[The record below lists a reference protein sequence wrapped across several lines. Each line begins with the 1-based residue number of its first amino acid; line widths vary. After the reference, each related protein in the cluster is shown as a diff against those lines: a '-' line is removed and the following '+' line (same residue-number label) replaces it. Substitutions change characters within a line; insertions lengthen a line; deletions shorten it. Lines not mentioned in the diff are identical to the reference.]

1 MPANTRVGKKGMTV
15 GRKLREGQKWKALK
29 VCNLDELIH
38 GERLERKRPSRKSK
52 WIPKKAG
59 QWLRLIDLAAS

>member
-1 MPANTRVGKKGMTV
+1 MPANTWMRKKGLTV

-29 VCNLDELIH
+29 VCNLDELVY
-38 GERLERKRPSRKSK
+38 GERLERKKPSRKSN

-59 QWLRLIDLAAS
+59 QWLRLDSA